1 MLPPSPK
8 LRDTYAPIPCQ
19 RHLRLNSEKGRLK
32 SQTAQIAHTLYLNR
46 LSRPTVLARHATV
59 PCNV

>member
-8 LRDTYAPIPCQ
+8 LRDTYAPILCQ

-32 SQTAQIAHTLYLNR
+32 SQIAHTLYLNR